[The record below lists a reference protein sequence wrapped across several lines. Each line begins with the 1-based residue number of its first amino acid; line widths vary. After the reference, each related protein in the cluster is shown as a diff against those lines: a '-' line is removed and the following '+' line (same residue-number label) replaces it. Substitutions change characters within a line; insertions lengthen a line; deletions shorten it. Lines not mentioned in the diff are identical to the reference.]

1 MNVVEWS
8 KAVFGTA
15 QNLILISFH
24 NSMHL
29 LMSLFGVFI
38 DFRVSQG
45 PPGLPGLGGPKGE
58 KVRRRFP
65 YLF

>member
-1 MNVVEWS
+1 MNVEEWC

-15 QNLILISFH
+15 QNLVVISFH

-29 LMSLFGVFI
+29 LMSPFCVFI
-38 DFRVSQG
+38 DFHVSQG

-58 KVRRRFP
+58 KVSP
-65 YLF
+65 